1 MKINKSVSTRFWKIS
16 ISGLLI
22 GLFLL
27 PAVGFAQIKRVW
39 ALDDGEKI
47 KKEDITNSLAT
58 DKNNAV
64 WKNNS
69 VNIFGARNEI
79 VAFQLMIQADV
90 SGATNVNV
98 VISDLKNGS
107 SVIPGSAT
115 GPADPFD
122 YRGRNV
128 ELFTEHY
135 LNITKRSPPAW
146 FFKESATP
154 SAYYM
159 GWVPDCL
166 IPFSAPAGK
175 GGAPF
180 SIEGN
185 NNQGVWVD
193 IFIPKNAAAGTYKG
207 QTIVSVSDKVFATI
221 PISLK
226 VYDFTLPDTTHIYT
240 MFGFSSVARRH
251 GVTDGS
257 PEFRQLDTRYLQMAH
272 RHRMNL
278 MKRPNSLSDL
288 ETNYKTLLTGELY
301 TPANGYEGP
310 GEKVGNNTFCI
321 GYNGSFP
328 LEYGGSFKNA
338 TEASWWAGSDAWKTW
353 FVQNAPHVQLNKY
366 LFPDEPGSKG
376 PTGKKGTGSMD
387 TIRIQAKWSHSNPG
401 IGKEIPC
408 LVTMSIRQQLMGYVD
423 FWQMSG
429 SGALGALPEDVA
441 SVRAH
446 GNLIGVYNGYRPG
459 LGAVVSDADATDF
472 RVIPWIV
479 WKYKLD
485 QYFYWSTNF
494 WGRINVFVNPF
505 TFENRING
513 DGTFFYPGQ
522 DAQFPEE
529 SRNLA
534 GPLSSIR
541 MKNWRRGAQDLEYLW
556 LAKNAGLENKAKTI
570 VDACVPVALWEAK
583 EQKDVSWSGR
593 GYKFDLYRKQ
603 LAELLSTSS
612 TKSK

>member
-1 MKINKSVSTRFWKIS
+1 MKQNQLVLNSFLKNC
-16 ISGLLI
+16 ISGLLF

-27 PAVGFAQIKRVW
+27 PGVGFAQIKRVW

-47 KKEDITNSLAT
+47 KKEDITNPLAT

-64 WKNNS
+64 WKKNS
-69 VNIFGARNEI
+69 ISIFGGKNEI

-90 SGATNVNV
+90 SGAKDVNV

-107 SVIPGSAT
+107 SIIPGSAT

-146 FFKESATP
+146 FFQASAAP

-166 IPFSAPAGK
+166 IPFSAPPGK

-193 IFIPKNAAAGTYKG
+193 ILIPKNAAAGTYKG
-207 QTIVSVSDKVFATI
+207 QTTVTISDKVFATI

-226 VYDFTLPDTTHIYT
+226 VYDFTIPDSSHIYN

-251 GVTDGS
+251 GVADGS
-257 PEFRQLDTRYLQMAH
+257 PEFSQLDTRYIQMAH

-278 MKRPNSLSDL
+278 MKRP
-288 ETNYKTLLTGELY
+288 TNLKDMEAFHKPYITGELY
-301 TPANGYEGP
+301 TAANGYAGP
-310 GEKVGNNTFCI
+310 GEKVGNNTFCV

-338 TEASWWAGSDAWKTW
+338 TEASWWAGSDAWKNW
-353 FVQNAPHVQLNKY
+353 FIKNAPTVQLNKY

-376 PTGKKGTGSMD
+376 APGKKGTGSMD
-387 TIRIQAKWSHSNPG
+387 TIRIQAKWAHSNPG
-401 IGKEIPC
+401 VGKNIPC
-408 LVTMSIRQQLMGYVD
+408 LVTMSISQQLMGYVD
-423 FWQMSG
+423 FWSMSG
-429 SGALGALPEDVA
+429 SGALKAKPEDVA

-446 GNLIGVYNGYRPG
+446 GNKIGVYNGYRPG

-479 WKYKLD
+479 WKYNLD

-556 LAKNAGLENKAKTI
+556 MAKNAGLESKAKSI
-570 VDACVPVALWEAK
+570 LDSCVPTGVWEANG
-583 EQKDVSWSGR
+583 QKDVSWSGR
-593 GYKFDLYRKQ
+593 GYKFDQYRKQ
-603 LAELLSTSS
+603 LAELLSSAS
-612 TKSK
+612 AKK

>member
-1 MKINKSVSTRFWKIS
+1 MS
-16 ISGLLI
+16 
-22 GLFLL
+22 
-27 PAVGFAQIKRVW
+27 Q
-39 ALDDGEKI
+39 
-47 KKEDITNSLAT
+47 
-58 DKNNAV
+58 
-64 WKNNS
+64 
-69 VNIFGARNEI
+69 GAK
-79 VAFQLMIQADV
+79 
-90 SGATNVNV
+90 NVNV
-98 VISDLKNGS
+98 VISDLKMGS

-146 FFKESATP
+146 FFQASAAP

-166 IPFSAPAGK
+166 IPFSAPPGK

-193 IFIPKNAAAGTYKG
+193 ILIPRSATAGTYKG
-207 QTIVSVSDKVFATI
+207 QTTVTISDKVFVTI

-226 VYDFTLPDTTHIYT
+226 VYDFTTPRFNSYIQHVRVQFCSQAPRSYRWFTGILSVDTKY
-240 MFGFSSVARRH
+240 M
-251 GVTDGS
+251 
-257 PEFRQLDTRYLQMAH
+257 QMAH

-278 MKRPNSLSDL
+278 MKRPSNLADMEKL
-288 ETNYKTLLTGELY
+288 YKPYYTGEKY
-301 TPANGYEGP
+301 TSAYGYEGP
-310 GEKVGNNTFCI
+310 GEKVGNNTFCV
-321 GYNGSFP
+321 GYNGGFP
-328 LEYGGSFKNA
+328 LEYGGSFRNA
-338 TEASWWAGSDAWKTW
+338 TEASWWAGSDAWKNW
-353 FVQNAPHVQLNKY
+353 FNQNAPTVQLNKY

-376 PTGKKGTGSMD
+376 APGKKGTGSMD

-423 FWQMSG
+423 FWSMSG
-429 SGALGALPEDVA
+429 SGALSALPEDVA

-446 GNLIGVYNGYRPG
+446 GNKIGVYNGYRPG
-459 LGAVVSDADATDF
+459 LGAVVTDADATDF

-556 LAKNAGLENKAKTI
+556 LAKNAGLENKAKI
-570 VDACVPVALWEAK
+570 NI
-583 EQKDVSWSGR
+583 G
-593 GYKFDLYRKQ
+593 
-603 LAELLSTSS
+603 
-612 TKSK
+612 